1 MIIELIAVASPVGGA
16 YGAMAYWMIHG
27 GWTRLQG
34 IVWPLTASHRLYRK
48 YRPLPVLLHADALRR
63 LEAEVGVGPYSVPMV
78 RAAYKEMLRLVQES
92 PYAHCHPPFQDA
104 QAEYFRIMG
113 EYFPAETPIK
123 TLVWSGS
130 YMRSCLD
137 IKPPAPAE
145 ESSPKTSSV
154 LGWNR
159 VDDQQLIQDMAA
171 NLYKQLPTPA
181 LRTALDI
188 VSRFKADVEDAAD
201 MLEQMQTAA
210 SSVAEGF
217 ERYETLAEAL
227 ERYDELR
234 EGMAKSLR
242 HGDHLM
248 KVNATER
255 LVRWCCRH
263 HDPRK
268 GWFFPQPGHR
278 DFNPWRESENDPKS
292 LFD

>member
-1 MIIELIAVASPVGGA
+1 
-16 YGAMAYWMIHG
+16 MA
-27 GWTRLQG
+27 
-34 IVWPLTASHRLYRK
+34 
-48 YRPLPVLLHADALRR
+48 
-63 LEAEVGVGPYSVPMV
+63 VGPYSVPMV
-78 RAAYKEMLRLVQES
+78 REAYKEMLRLVQES

-113 EYFPAETPIK
+113 EYFPAEIPIK

-130 YMRSCLD
+130 YYRSSLD
-137 IKPPAPAE
+137 LRPPTPVEEEPPKAP
-145 ESSPKTSSV
+145 SV
-154 LGWNR
+154 IGWNR

-181 LRTALDI
+181 LRAARDI
-188 VSRFKADVEDAAD
+188 VFTTDVEDAAD

-227 ERYDELR
+227 ERYDDLR
-234 EGMAKSLR
+234 EAMAKSIM

-248 KVNATER
+248 KTNATER

-278 DFNPWRESENDPKS
+278 DFRPWREGENDPES